1 MVTLPTNAKIY
12 RTIVNML
19 EYAHLERRDI
29 ISRCIRL
36 SGIGAADAAD
46 MSVGGAGATLRS
58 RIGTVLSEMEAREL
72 IKPDSDGLYYL
83 VSARP
88 IVIRVEKCEKE
99 IISLLSKGELHK
111 SELRKRLQD
120 VFGTHKTATTRDDD
134 TLSTLMGQLL
144 KRLESCGIIKS
155 SNGTYR
161 LSANA
166 KAKSD
171 DMNAM
176 LELRED
182 FLKRLHSRGG
192 EFFEHYFMTLLSK
205 YSEKHHKKVIE
216 CYVTGGSADGG
227 IDGVMKTE
235 DPLGFRETTM
245 VQTKNRVEIMTE
257 TDVRGFFG
265 AVCAKK
271 GTRGMFVTS
280 SDFHP
285 NAVSFMEPLDD
296 LVGINGN
303 RVFEMALE
311 VGYGIK
317 KNGATYS
324 VDPKII

>member
-1 MVTLPTNAKIY
+1 
-12 RTIVNML
+12 
-19 EYAHLERRDI
+19 
-29 ISRCIRL
+29 
-36 SGIGAADAAD
+36 
-46 MSVGGAGATLRS
+46 
-58 RIGTVLSEMEAREL
+58 
-72 IKPDSDGLYYL
+72 
-83 VSARP
+83 
-88 IVIRVEKCEKE
+88 
-99 IISLLSKGELHK
+99 
-111 SELRKRLQD
+111 
-120 VFGTHKTATTRDDD
+120 
-134 TLSTLMGQLL
+134 
-144 KRLESCGIIKS
+144 
-155 SNGTYR
+155 
-161 LSANA
+161 
-166 KAKSD
+166 
-171 DMNAM
+171 
-176 LELRED
+176 
-182 FLKRLHSRGG
+182 
-192 EFFEHYFMTLLSK
+192 MTLLSK

-257 TDVRGFFG
+257 SHVRGFFG

-317 KNGATYS
+317 KNGAAYS